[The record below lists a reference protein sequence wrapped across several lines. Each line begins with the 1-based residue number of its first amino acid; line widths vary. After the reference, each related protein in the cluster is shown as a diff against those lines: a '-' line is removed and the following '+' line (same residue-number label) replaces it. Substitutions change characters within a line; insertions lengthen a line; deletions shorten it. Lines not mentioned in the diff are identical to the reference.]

1 MGLVLSE
8 IGTDNKINVSQDDL
22 QKAVIAE
29 AQKYP
34 GQEAQV
40 FEFYQKNKNAL
51 DSLRAPFF
59 EEKVVDYIIE
69 LADVTEKKVSI
80 DELTNDDDEVVPK
93 TAKKAK
99 TSTDR
104 KSQPAKKKTATTK
117 K

>member
-1 MGLVLSE
+1 MKLGLVLSE
-8 IGTDNKINVSQDDL
+8 IGTEAKIQIGQDDL

-51 DSLRAPFF
+51 DSLKAPLF
-59 EEKVVDYIIE
+59 EEKVVDYIVE
-69 LADVTEKKVSI
+69 LADVTEKSVSI
-80 DELTNDDDEVVPK
+80 DELTKEDDELP
-93 TAKKAK
+93 AKKKA
-99 TSTDR
+99 
-104 KSQPAKKKTATTK
+104 PAKKKTAAK